1 MLALKTRL
9 WRAEYKWRAL
19 RSCAV
24 QSPRIFVIETCQGGA
39 VARVMRHLLPE
50 GRIDFVS
57 VYEAMRRFPR
67 LNDLMAHIDGY
78 DAAFSSGS

>member
-19 RSCAV
+19 RSCTV
-24 QSPRIFVIETCQGGA
+24 QSPRIFGIGTCQGGA
-39 VARVMRHLLPE
+39 VARVMRHFLPE